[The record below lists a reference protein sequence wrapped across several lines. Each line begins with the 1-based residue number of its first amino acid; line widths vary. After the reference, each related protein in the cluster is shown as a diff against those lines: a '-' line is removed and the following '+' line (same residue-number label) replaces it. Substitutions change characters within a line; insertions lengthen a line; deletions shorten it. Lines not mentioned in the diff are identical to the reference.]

1 MTQQPRTA
9 TGWTMRERLARL
21 GTSRT
26 ETPELAPL
34 MKRLRQRGDRADLS
48 VVERA
53 YSVAARAHEGQFR
66 KSGDPYITH
75 PVAVAQV
82 LAERLRT
89 SDLLARLG
97 GDEFAVLCPEP
108 DARGAARGQS
118 CAGSATASRRP
129 SPATRSTAGPR
140 RR

>member
-53 YSVAARAHEGQFR
+53 YTVAARAHEGQFR

-75 PVAVAQV
+75 PVAVAG
-82 LAERLRT
+82 
-89 SDLLARLG
+89 LLADLG
-97 GDEFAVLCPEP
+97 MDAATVAAALLHDTVEDTPYSQQQLEADFGPEIALLV
-108 DARGAARGQS
+108 DGVTKLDKVEYLS
-118 CAGSATASRRP
+118 LIHI
-129 SPATRSTAGPR
+129 
-140 RR
+140 